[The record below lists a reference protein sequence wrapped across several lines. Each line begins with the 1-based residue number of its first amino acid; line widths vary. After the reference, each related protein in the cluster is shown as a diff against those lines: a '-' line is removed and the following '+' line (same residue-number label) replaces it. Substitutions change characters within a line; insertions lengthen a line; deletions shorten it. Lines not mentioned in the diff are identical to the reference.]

1 MTARTVAAVV
11 ALALI
16 AGVTAV
22 LALAAASD
30 AHLNPGGAILTAL
43 AAVWVSLA
51 IRPLFRLIRTR
62 TTR

>member
-1 MTARTVAAVV
+1 MPARTVAAVV
-11 ALALI
+11 ALALL
-16 AGVTAV
+16 AGVAAV

-43 AAVWVSLA
+43 AAVFVA
-51 IRPLFRLIRTR
+51 QTIRPLARTIRNR